1 MTKIAIGTTD
11 YLMISLYIVGIFVL
25 AFMSGKK
32 SSKKTHAKSQANLV
46 SDQYLAG
53 RDISFIESI
62 CSIIATEVSALTF
75 LGIPAFAFDL
85 DYSFIHVYFGA
96 IIAGLLIAFV
106 YLPKIYGH
114 GLTLYEIM
122 AHNGGSKMGQR
133 LTSLFFTITKI
144 FSVGVRLFSG
154 SIIVSTF
161 FDVNIYLAIT
171 IICALTFFYTLIGG
185 LRAVVRTDVLQMF
198 IFIAGGFFAHYYIP
212 SISHKNWNELMEMAI
227 IAGKTNFFEWSNPM
241 PFIIG
246 FIGGI
251 LFDSA
256 THGVDQDFL
265 QRLMANRTLK
275 KAQWAITLSTFLS
288 IFVGFLFLSIGSLIW
303 AHYQSTPMPEGVGSD
318 QIFAYFITH
327 YFPTGIKGIMVAGV
341 LAATM
346 STLDSTINALS
357 SCIYSDIIGDRDP
370 NKIERYYQF
379 DTLIITLLLMI
390 VSFVASKSSGLLM
403 MGLKIQSW
411 TAGALLSLFFM
422 TTLFTGKYKV
432 PLHAWTVVLAY
443 AMGVLGVYLNTYYFQ
458 WSWHFNTYLGF
469 GFATVTVVTMHL
481 IQKNKG
487 TY

>member
-1 MTKIAIGTTD
+1 MNKIAIGMAD
-11 YLMISLYIVGIFVL
+11 YLMILLYIIGIFIV
-25 AFMSGKK
+25 AFKSGKK
-32 SSKKTHAKSQANLV
+32 THKHTHQISKANLANE
-46 SDQYLAG
+46 QYLAG
-53 RDISFIESI
+53 RDISFTESI

-96 IIAGLLIAFV
+96 IVARLLIAFV

-122 AHNGGSKMGQR
+122 AHRGGTKMGQR

-154 SIIVSTF
+154 SIIISTF
-161 FDVNIYLAIT
+161 FDVNIYLAIA

-185 LRAVVRTDVLQMF
+185 LKAVVRTDVLQMF

-212 SISHKNWNELMEMAI
+212 GIAQKPWGELMDIAI
-227 IAGKTNFFEWSNPM
+227 AAGKTNFFEWSNPM

-246 FIGGI
+246 FFGGI
-251 LFDSA
+251 IFDSA

-275 KAQWAITLSTFLS
+275 KAQWAISLSAFLS

-303 AHYQSTPMPEGVGSD
+303 AHYQSAPMPEGVGSD

-357 SCIYSDIIGDRDP
+357 SCIYNDIVGHRDP

-379 DTLIITLLLMI
+379 DTLLITLLLMI
-390 VSFVASKSSGLLM
+390 VSFVASKSTGLLM

-422 TTLFTGKYKV
+422 TTLFKGKYKV
-432 PLHAWTVVLAY
+432 PLQAWTVIMGY

-469 GFATVTVVTMHL
+469 GFATITVVTMHL
-481 IQKNKG
+481 IQKHKG